1 MRLQVSL
8 LGVLFFASAAAAES
22 QDLATFMKAADE
34 AAAPAATARA
44 DGTIVSDTLEGK
56 KEDQIVLLVRPNKDV
71 YIELHQSGVRAL
83 LKGDGSGAQIA
94 EKGAAPADF
103 PQTEVFAS
111 SDFTGEDLLP
121 FRASHYNSATIVYR
135 DANQLAVQLNPL
147 KSQYSLTLITFDPSK
162 KAPIKA
168 LFYKDTLNN
177 LLKMRLDG
185 DHQQLGDRWFPGKV
199 SMETFALKTKTTLN
213 LKWSAAGAD
222 AEKAFE
228 AGALAKPSAIAW
240 PAQ

>member
-1 MRLQVSL
+1 MRPHVSL
-8 LGVLFFASAAAAES
+8 LGVLFLAAAAAAES

-56 KEDQIVLLVRPNKDV
+56 KEDHIVLVVRPNKDV
-71 YIELHQSGVRAL
+71 YIEMRQSGRRAL
-83 LKGDGSGAQIA
+83 LKGDGSGGQIA

-103 PQTEVFAS
+103 PPSQAFGST
-111 SDFTGEDLLP
+111 DFTGEDLTP
-121 FRASHYNSATIVYR
+121 FRAAHYNSATIVYR

-162 KAPIKA
+162 KAPVKT
-168 LFYKDTLNN
+168 LYYKDTLNN

-199 SMETFALKTKTTLN
+199 SMETFALKTKTTLH
-213 LKWSAAGAD
+213 LKWSAAAAD
-222 AEKAFE
+222 AEKVFE
-228 AGALAKPSAIAW
+228 AGALAKPSTITW